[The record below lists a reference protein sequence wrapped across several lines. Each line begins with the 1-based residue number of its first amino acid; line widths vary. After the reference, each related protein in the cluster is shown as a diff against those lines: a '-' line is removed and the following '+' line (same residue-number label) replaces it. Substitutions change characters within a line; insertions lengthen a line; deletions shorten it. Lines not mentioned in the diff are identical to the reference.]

1 MASNIETVSIVRK
14 AGTFSIRAI
23 NGEVFSLHVTGAPEP
38 IETTGTIDE
47 MVAVLESLE
56 RNISDL
62 RYDAKYNPDTYVT
75 DYYAKKREAAEAA
88 EAAKRETVTVSTEA
102 DNEPF

>member
-1 MASNIETVSIVRK
+1 MVRDIETVSIVRK
-14 AGTFSIRAI
+14 AGAFSIRAI

-38 IETTGTIDE
+38 IETTGTIEE
-47 MVAVLESLE
+47 MVTVLESLE

-62 RYDAKYNPDTYVT
+62 RYDAKFNPDTYVT
-75 DYYAKKREAAEAA
+75 DYWSRKREAAEAA
-88 EAAKRETVTVSTEA
+88 EAAKPETVSTEA